1 LKFKGTPVSQGITIG
16 RAHPLD
22 VEAALIPSYEIKE
35 SEVDAEVSKFN
46 AALNRTI
53 DELTAVKDEAGQNA
67 QSEETTAIFDVHIA
81 ILRDPGIK
89 RNTISKI
96 ITERRNAESA
106 FEASIKMVL
115 DVLEHAPDAYFRERV
130 VDIRDLAQKVQSHM
144 MGLERSHTSSPFLDP
159 VLVAPQLS
167 PSQTG
172 PFQNVARG
180 FVTEHGGK
188 TSHTAILAR
197 SLRIPAVVG
206 VSGLM
211 HSVAPGDEII
221 VDGLEGDVI
230 IKPGPEQKAEYLEKM
245 KAFNAYHE
253 ALVQEAKKAS
263 RTVDGHHIRL
273 KVNID
278 FEEELKNCAEFGA
291 EGVGL
296 YRSEFLYLQ
305 CAPNLPSEED
315 HAAYY
320 TRIAEAVYPHRA
332 TIRTLDLG
340 GEKYFQEIL
349 EPKAVNPVLG
359 LRAIRFS
366 LRHWEM
372 FQTQLRGILRASYK
386 KNLSV
391 MFPMVSVLEEL
402 QMARAAVSE
411 AMDSLRRDS
420 VPFDPD
426 IPVGIMVEIP
436 VCALNAE
443 AFAPYVDFFS
453 IGSNDLIQYLMA
465 IDRNNESVADYYDPY
480 HPAFLRLLQG
490 VADAAKGRKI
500 PVSVCG
506 ETASDPKL
514 IPLLIGLGIEEFSM
528 TPEAILEVKAKVRSL
543 SYKECHKLAAQAV
556 KAWTGT
562 EVKNLLMGRPIKERK
577 FLGIKWA
584 KGRSDG

>member
-1 LKFKGTPVSQGITIG
+1 MKFKGTPVSQGITIG
-16 RAHPLD
+16 RAHPVD
-22 VEAALIPSYEIKE
+22 VESALVPSYEIDE
-35 SEVDAEVSKFN
+35 TGVDAEVSKFN
-46 AALNRTI
+46 TALNRTI
-53 DELTAVKDEAGQNA
+53 DELSAVKDAAAQNA
-67 QSEETTAIFDVHIA
+67 ESDEATSIFDVHIA
-81 ILRDPGIK
+81 MLRDPGIK

-96 ITERRNAESA
+96 ITERKNAESA
-106 FEASIKMVL
+106 FAASIKTVL
-115 DVLEHAPDAYFRERV
+115 DVLENSPDHYFRERV
-130 VDIRDLAQKVQSHM
+130 IDIRDLAQKVQSHM
-144 MGLERSHTSSPFLDP
+144 MGLEQAASTSPFIDP
-159 VLVAPQLS
+159 VLVASQLS

-172 PFQNVARG
+172 PFQDIAKG
-180 FVTEHGGK
+180 FVTEHGAR

-206 VSGLM
+206 IPGLM
-211 HSVAPGDEII
+211 SSVSPGDEII

-230 IKPGPEQKAEYLEKM
+230 VRPSPEEKAHYHEKM
-245 KAFNAYHE
+245 KAFQVYHE

-372 FQTQLRGILRASYK
+372 FQAQLRGILRASYK
-386 KNLSV
+386 KNVSV
-391 MFPMVSVLEEL
+391 MFPMVSMLEEL
-402 QMARAAVSE
+402 QMARAALSE

-426 IPVGIMVEIP
+426 IQVGIMVEIP
-436 VCALNAE
+436 ICALNAE

-453 IGSNDLIQYLMA
+453 IGSNDLIQYLIA
-465 IDRNNESVADYYDPY
+465 IDRNNESVADYYDPH
-480 HPAFLRLLQG
+480 HPAFLRLLG
-490 VADAAKGRKI
+490 SVAEAARGRKI
-500 PVSVCG
+500 PVSICG
-506 ETASDPKL
+506 EIASDPNM

-528 TPEAILEVKAKVRSL
+528 TPEALLEVKAKVRSV
-543 SYKECHKLAAQAV
+543 SFKECHKLAAQAV

-577 FLGIKWA
+577 FLGLKWG
-584 KGRSDG
+584 KGKSDG

>member
-1 LKFKGTPVSQGITIG
+1 MRFKGTPVSQGITIG
-16 RAHPLD
+16 HAHPLD
-22 VEAALIPSYEIKE
+22 VEDALVPSYEIEE
-35 SEVDAEVSKFN
+35 SAVDAEVSKFN
-46 AALNRTI
+46 TALNRTI
-53 DELTAVKDEAGQNA
+53 DELSAVKDAAAENA
-67 QSEETTAIFDVHIA
+67 ESDEMTAIFDVHIA
-81 ILRDPGIK
+81 MLKDPGIK

-96 ITERRNAESA
+96 ITERKNAESA
-106 FEASIKMVL
+106 FSASIKSVL
-115 DVLEHAPDAYFRERV
+115 DILENSPDHYFRERV

-144 MGLERSHTSSPFLDP
+144 MGLEQAASASPFRDP
-159 VLVAPQLS
+159 ILVASQLS

-172 PFQNVARG
+172 PFQDLAKG
-180 FVTEHGGK
+180 FVTEHGAR

-206 VSGLM
+206 IPGLM
-211 HSVAPGDEII
+211 HSISPGDEII
-221 VDGLEGDVI
+221 VDGLEGEVI
-230 IKPGPEQKAEYLEKM
+230 VKPSEEEKAHYIEKM
-245 KAFNAYHE
+245 KAFREYHE
-253 ALVQEAKKAS
+253 KLVQEAKKVS

-305 CAPNLPSEED
+305 CAPNLPSEEE

-386 KNLSV
+386 KNVSV
-391 MFPMVSVLEEL
+391 MFPMVSMLEEL
-402 QMARAAVSE
+402 QMARAALSE

-426 IPVGIMVEIP
+426 IQVGIMVEIP

-443 AFAPYVDFFS
+443 AFAPYCDFFS

-465 IDRNNESVADYYDPY
+465 IDRNNESMADYYDPH
-480 HPAFLRLLQG
+480 HPAFLRLLG
-490 VADAAKGRKI
+490 SVAEAAKSRKI
-500 PVSVCG
+500 PVSICG
-506 ETASDPKL
+506 EVASDPNL
-514 IPLLIGLGIEEFSM
+514 IPLFIGLGIEEFSM
-528 TPEAILEVKAKVRSL
+528 TPEALLEVKAKVRSL
-543 SYKECHKLAAQAV
+543 SFKECHKLAAQAV

-562 EVKNLLMGRPIKERK
+562 EVKNLLMGRPIKEKK
-577 FLGIKWA
+577 FLGLKWS
-584 KGRSDG
+584 KGKSDG